1 MIIMQITLFPV
12 LCIISVVLFAMVLSK
27 QTFIA
32 QMLSPS
38 IAMPDK
44 YNLGEYTGDIDLWL
58 RPYWT

>member
-1 MIIMQITLFPV
+1 MQFSLFPF
-12 LCIISVVLFAMVLSK
+12 LCILSVALFLMILSK

-32 QMLSPS
+32 QILSPS

-58 RPYWT
+58 RPY